1 MTQPHE
7 EAELNPFGSK
17 QFRMRPRAQ
26 GCAAPSEHPC
36 SFMATNDPIFEN
48 DVSRRIVHVDMDA
61 FYASVEQRDRP
72 ELRGRPVA
80 VGHADGRGV
89 VATASYEARRF
100 GVHSAM
106 PSRLAMELCP
116 ELVFVEGR
124 LSHYRAV
131 SREIHEIFR
140 RYTDVVEP
148 LSLDEAYLDVTHN
161 KLGLE
166 YGVEAARRIKA
177 DIRRELGLVASAGVS
192 YNKFLAKIA
201 SDWRKPDGLCT
212 IHPDR
217 AKEFIL
223 RLKIEDFWGV
233 GPATA
238 RRFHAMGIDDARA
251 LMRMSFAQ
259 LTREFGALGAVLYKF
274 VRGIDNRPVLAERER
289 KSVGCEETYAEDV
302 RGRDAVSAKLD
313 EVLDELLRRLQRHR
327 FEGAVLTMKMRHR
340 DFTTRTKSE
349 TFAMP
354 TADERVLRHAA
365 HALLD
370 DMDLPED
377 GVRLLGL
384 TVSQPHAKRGVQGVL
399 LV

>member
-1 MTQPHE
+1 M
-7 EAELNPFGSK
+7 
-17 QFRMRPRAQ
+17 
-26 GCAAPSEHPC
+26 AA
-36 SFMATNDPIFEN
+36 NDPIFEN

-238 RRFHAMGIDDARA
+238 RRFHAMGIDDARS

-259 LTREFGALGAVLYKF
+259 LTREFGAQGAVLYKF
-274 VRGIDNRPVLAERER
+274 VRGIDNRPVLA
-289 KSVGCEETYAEDV
+289 
-302 RGRDAVSAKLD
+302 
-313 EVLDELLRRLQRHR
+313 
-327 FEGAVLTMKMRHR
+327 
-340 DFTTRTKSE
+340 
-349 TFAMP
+349 
-354 TADERVLRHAA
+354 
-365 HALLD
+365 
-370 DMDLPED
+370 
-377 GVRLLGL
+377 
-384 TVSQPHAKRGVQGVL
+384 
-399 LV
+399 